1 MFRGLDLPRPDRNLW
16 RLRSCSRLALLG
28 RPTLPRIMDCGT
40 VGMVLSRSRWPP
52 LSRDWELPG
61 TSTRDGP
68 VEDVVE
74 EVGDGVLVGWRRRL
88 ALDVRSWMTEL
99 AWHSPRWQDWK
110 RGKERMMLLNLYF
123 AGRFLPNSLLLSLY
137 FAGRFLP
144 SRLLLSLYFAGRFLP
159 NSLLLNLY
167 FAGRFLPNSLLLLS
181 LIHI

>member
-1 MFRGLDLPRPDRNLW
+1 
-16 RLRSCSRLALLG
+16 
-28 RPTLPRIMDCGT
+28 MDCGT

-99 AWHSPRWQDWK
+99 AWHSPRWQDWN
-110 RGKERMMLLNLYF
+110 RGKERVMRGPANESWVTAHSQTPWSPLCRSF
-123 AGRFLPNSLLLSLY
+123 CTQ
-137 FAGRFLP
+137 
-144 SRLLLSLYFAGRFLP
+144 
-159 NSLLLNLY
+159 
-167 FAGRFLPNSLLLLS
+167 
-181 LIHI
+181 